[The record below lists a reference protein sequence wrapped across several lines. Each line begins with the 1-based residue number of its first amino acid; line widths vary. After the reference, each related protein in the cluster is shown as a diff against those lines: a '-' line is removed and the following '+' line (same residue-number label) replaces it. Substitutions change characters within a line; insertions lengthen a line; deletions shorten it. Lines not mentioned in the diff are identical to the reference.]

1 MSNLLSI
8 EQAFLSNAQV
18 KTAMNLTEIKSLQRT
33 IDNAK
38 KKKFVTTLA
47 LSKHVS
53 KAYEWFKSDEGQQL
67 CEAEGISWTSE
78 EFASKVFGWQKSFFH
93 KVVKVSNVEDEVI
106 ERFNT
111 ECDRLEAEGE
121 SPKRSIESLL
131 KFAKAVESGASEG
144 GDSESEGDEAV
155 AEVETRVQTAFTM
168 TFKDG
173 YNANVS
179 VRIDENGKM
188 STTNSLNDIKRALMY
203 LCQNEQYLE
212 MYAQQQAQ

>member
-8 EQAFLSNAQV
+8 EQAFLNNAQV
-18 KTAMNLTEIKSLQRT
+18 KSAMNLTEIKALQRT

-38 KKKFVTTLA
+38 KKKFTTTLA

-53 KAYEWFKSDEGQQL
+53 KAFEWFKSDEGQAL
-67 CEAEGISWTSE
+67 CNDAGISWTSE
-78 EFASKVFGWQKSFFH
+78 EFGAKVFGWQKSFFY
-93 KVVKVSNVEDEVI
+93 KVVKVANVEDEVI
-106 ERFNT
+106 ERFND
-111 ECDRLEAEGE
+111 ECDRLEREGE
-121 SPKRSIESLL
+121 NPKRSVENLL

-144 GDSESEGDEAV
+144 GDGDGESDAEAV
-155 AEVETRVQTAFTM
+155 VETRVQTAFTM

-173 YNANVS
+173 HNPNVS

-188 STTNSLNDIKRALMY
+188 TTSNSLNDIKRALMF

-212 MYAQQQAQ
+212 MHGAQ

>member
-18 KTAMNLTEIKSLQRT
+18 KSAMNLTEIKALQRT

-38 KKKFVTTLA
+38 KKKFVTTLT

-53 KAYEWFKSDEGQQL
+53 KAYEWFKSEEGQQL
-67 CEAEGISWTSE
+67 CEAEGISWTAE
-78 EFASKVFGWQKSFFH
+78 EFATKVFGWQKSFFH
-93 KVVKVSNVEDEVI
+93 KVVKVAKVEDEIV
-106 ERFNT
+106 ERFNA

-121 SPKRSIESLL
+121 NPKRSVENLL
-131 KFAKAVESGASEG
+131 KFAKAVESGAEQG
-144 GDSESEGDEAV
+144 GEGDGEGDGAEA
-155 AEVETRVQTAFTM
+155 AVETRAQVAFTM

-173 YNANVS
+173 HNANVS

-188 STTNSLNDIKRALMY
+188 TTTNSLNDIKRALMY

-212 MYAQQQAQ
+212 MHGAQ

>member
-18 KTAMNLTEIKSLQRT
+18 KSAMNLTEIKALQRT

-38 KKKFVTTLA
+38 KKKFTTTLA

-67 CEAEGISWTSE
+67 CEAEGISWTAE
-78 EFASKVFGWQKSFFH
+78 EFATKVFGWQKSFFH
-93 KVVKVSNVEDEVI
+93 KVVKVAKVEDEII
-106 ERFNT
+106 ERFNA
-111 ECDRLEAEGE
+111 ECDRLESEGE
-121 SPKRSIESLL
+121 NPKRSVENLL
-131 KFAKAVESGASEG
+131 KFAKAVESGATEG
-144 GDSESEGDEAV
+144 GEGAEDGEGDGAEA
-155 AEVETRVQTAFTM
+155 AVETRAQVAFTM

-173 YNANVS
+173 HNANVS

-188 STTNSLNDIKRALMY
+188 TTTNSLNDIKRALMF

-212 MYAQQQAQ
+212 MHGAQ